1 MPRVDL
7 KKKEY
12 KLKDIKG
19 WVVKEMK
26 VNGLRQEDVAKEL
39 GIKQSAMARRVAMPK
54 KGEPPSDPFTYGDM
68 LTLFKIFNTPEEEK
82 LYLLRL

>member
-12 KLKDIKG
+12 KIKDIKG

-26 VNGLRQEDVAKEL
+26 LNGLRQEDVAAEL
-39 GIKQSAMARRVAMPK
+39 GIKQSAMSQRIAMPK
-54 KGEPPSDPFTYGDM
+54 KGKPPSDSFSYGDM
-68 LTLFKIFNTPEEEK
+68 LTLFKLFNTPDEER
-82 LYLLRL
+82 LFLLRL